1 MPLDT
6 KKLKV
11 SLIEKGLVNTRDF
24 DVFVAKATKEKK
36 DVTDLLLAENIVS
49 EEDLAQ
55 ELSRQ
60 TKIPFADLSKTL
72 IRKDILFQIPEL
84 IAKKHEIIAFDE
96 DEAGLKVAMTN
107 PEDLQTIESIKK
119 IISKRIYPH
128 VATKGSILSV
138 LKQYRRGLRQ
148 EFKDIID
155 QSLAASRTASP
166 EDLEKLAE
174 DLPIVSI
181 VNTLIEHA
189 IIQGASDIHIEPLEK
204 NVIVRYRIDGI
215 LHDVIVLPKEII
227 AGVVARI
234 KVLANLKIDEH
245 RLPQDGRFKTEKDE
259 QKISFRVSIIPIFDG
274 EKVVMRLL
282 VESDRIL
289 TLEELGFQRST
300 LKVAKRNI
308 KKPNGLILVTGP
320 TGSGKTTT
328 LYSIMN
334 MLNSTEVNI
343 ATIEDPIEYRMSR
356 INQSQVKPKIGFTFS
371 TGLRS
376 LVRQDPDIIMV
387 GEIRDEETAE
397 MAIHS
402 ALTGHLVLS
411 TLHTMSAAGAAPRL
425 IDMKAKP
432 FLVASTLNVVIAQR
446 LARRIC
452 KNCSEEYQLDKK
464 TAAVLEK
471 EFDLEGMMQVLIK
484 EKILDKK
491 KSLTELTFH
500 RGKGCEH
507 CNMQGYKG
515 RTGIYEILEI
525 TNSIKELIVN
535 CVPSEKIQ
543 AKAMEDGMISM
554 IQDGFIKVLSG
565 LTTINE
571 ILRVSKE

>member
-1 MPLDT
+1 MPLDI
-6 KKLKV
+6 KKLKK
-11 SLIEKGLVNTRDF
+11 SLIEKGLVNTQDF
-24 DVFVAKATKEKK
+24 DVFAAKAAKEKK
-36 DVTDLLLAENIVS
+36 GVTDLLLAENIVS

-55 ELSRQ
+55 ELSSQ

-84 IAKKHEIIAFDE
+84 IAKKHEIIAFNE

-107 PEDLQTIESIKK
+107 PEDLQTIEFIKK
-119 IISKRIYPH
+119 KVNKNIEPH
-128 VATKGSILSV
+128 VTSKAAIFSV

-155 QSLAASRTASP
+155 QSLAASRTAKQ
-166 EDLEKLAE
+166 EDLAKLAE
-174 DLPIVSI
+174 NMPIVRI

-189 IIQGASDIHIEPLEK
+189 ILQNASDIHIEPLEK
-204 NVIVRYRIDGI
+204 NVIVRYRVDGI

-227 AGVVARI
+227 AGIVARI
-234 KVLANLKIDEH
+234 KVLSNLKIDEH

-259 QKISFRVSIIPIFDG
+259 QKISFRVSIIPVFDG

-282 VESDRIL
+282 VESGRIL
-289 TLEELGFQRST
+289 TLEELGFQRSA
-300 LKVAKRNI
+300 LKIAKRNI

-334 MLNSTEVNI
+334 MLNTTEVNI
-343 ATIEDPIEYRMSR
+343 ATIEDPVEYRMPR

-376 LVRQDPDIIMV
+376 LVRQDPDVIMV
-387 GEIRDEETAE
+387 GEIRDEETAD

-432 FLVASTLNVVIAQR
+432 FLVASTLNIVIAQR

-452 KNCSEEYQLDKK
+452 KNCSEKYQLEEK
-464 TAAVLEK
+464 TVAMLEK
-471 EFDLEGMMQVLIK
+471 EFNMGKIMEVVLK
-484 EKILDKK
+484 EKVIAEKK
-491 KSLTELTFH
+491 PLGELTFY

-515 RTGIYEILEI
+515 RTGIYEALAV
-525 TNSIKELIVN
+525 TDSIKELIVD
-535 CVPSEKIQ
+535 CVPTEKIQ

-554 IQDGFIKVLSG
+554 IQDGFIKALSG
-565 LTTINE
+565 FTTIDE
-571 ILRVSKE
+571 ILRVTKE

>member
-6 KKLKV
+6 KKLKEG
-11 SLIEKGLVNTRDF
+11 LIEKGLVSSHDF
-24 DVFVAKATKEKK
+24 DVFTAKAAKEKK
-36 DVTDLLLAENIVS
+36 EITDILLAENIVS
-49 EEDLAQ
+49 EDDLAQ

-84 IAKKHEIIAFDE
+84 IAKKHEIIAFNE

-107 PEDLQTIESIKK
+107 PEDLQTIEFIKK
-119 IISKRIYPH
+119 KVNKNIEPH
-128 VATKGSILSV
+128 VTSKAGIFSV

-155 QSLAASRTASP
+155 QSLAASRTAKQG
-166 EDLEKLAE
+166 DLAKLAE
-174 DLPIVSI
+174 NMPIVRI

-189 IIQGASDIHIEPLEK
+189 ILQNASDIHIEPLEK

-227 AGVVARI
+227 AGIVARI

-245 RLPQDGRFKTEKDE
+245 RLPQDGRFKIEKDE
-259 QKISFRVSIIPIFDG
+259 QKISFRVSIIPVFDG

-282 VESDRIL
+282 VESGRVL
-289 TLEELGFQRST
+289 SLEELGFQRST
-300 LKVAKRNI
+300 LEIAKSNI

-328 LYSIMN
+328 LYSIMH
-334 MLNSTEVNI
+334 MLNTTEVNI
-343 ATIEDPIEYRMSR
+343 ATIEDPIEYRMPR

-387 GEIRDEETAE
+387 GEIRDEETAD

-425 IDMKAKP
+425 VDMKAKP
-432 FLVASTLNVVIAQR
+432 FLVASTLNLVIAQR

-452 KNCSEEYQLDKK
+452 KNCTEEYQLEEK
-464 TAAVLEK
+464 TVAMLEK
-471 EFDLEGMMQVLIK
+471 EFDMEKMMAVLLK
-484 EKILDKK
+484 EKIVDGKK
-491 KSLTELTFH
+491 PLSKLTFF

-507 CNMQGYKG
+507 CNMQGYRG
-515 RTGIYEILEI
+515 RTGIYETLAV
-525 TNSIKELIVN
+525 TDDIKELIVD
-535 CVPSEKIQ
+535 CVPTEKIQ

-554 IQDGFIKVLSG
+554 IQDGFIKALSG
-565 LTTINE
+565 LTTIDE
-571 ILRVSKE
+571 ILRVTKE